1 MGKAAHEAI
10 LTPRDEPGHGGLGS
24 NEMVDLL
31 QETDKVLQEQCSELE
46 CRIDA
51 LEVALEEA
59 NKVKVDGS
67 TQLGS
72 RASTP
77 GLAGFQRLAYRQ
89 ELDLQI
95 SDRKDKIGSLQRK
108 VQREKAEVSLL
119 APNKQGAA
127 LKNVQG
133 LEHDLQGME
142 AVLKRIE
149 NAPVDG
155 QYFQLQ
161 LEEQLAIL
169 NPMEGRV
176 ELLMEKIGAL
186 ESLAEEPEDEKT
198 GVADVANLESK
209 MMANLKNMKENL
221 NKEINSKAE
230 RHDLEEVLKEVV
242 STVESAALEPNEEA
256 KVEALHAALNLIH
269 REMQSKG
276 DAEELVQIKMQLEQ
290 MEALRT
296 HPAMLNRG
304 GAATTGK
311 GVCLSCDRP
320 LDFNTAHNHG
330 SPVRTP
336 NSEPVRTPTRTPL
349 PAGVVLANNDDEPG
363 MFQHA
368 TEWAKAP
375 HSRANHIYRKGPQYA
390 LRAESAMGG
399 GLPPVDRRHRLKMTQ
414 GSRGVND
421 FDGGVMSGRSP
432 SKQRV

>member
-1 MGKAAHEAI
+1 VGDSFLVFFLVFWLLFQIQLEAQTLASRIETRDVGVRTSTQASRRGASAKLQDKTAERLADAFFDEFDKDHDEGINLEEWKAAHEAI

-89 ELDLQI
+89 ELDLKI

-186 ESLAEEPEDEKT
+186 ESLAEEPEDEEPGFSIETKWLEEINVIHTNIQNLAKEKT

-256 KVEALHAALNLIH
+256 KVEY
-269 REMQSKG
+269 EF
-276 DAEELVQIKMQLEQ
+276 
-290 MEALRT
+290 
-296 HPAMLNRG
+296 
-304 GAATTGK
+304 
-311 GVCLSCDRP
+311 SC
-320 LDFNTAHNHG
+320 
-330 SPVRTP
+330 
-336 NSEPVRTPTRTPL
+336 
-349 PAGVVLANNDDEPG
+349 
-363 MFQHA
+363 
-368 TEWAKAP
+368 
-375 HSRANHIYRKGPQYA
+375 YR
-390 LRAESAMGG
+390 
-399 GLPPVDRRHRLKMTQ
+399 
-414 GSRGVND
+414 
-421 FDGGVMSGRSP
+421 
-432 SKQRV
+432 